1 MDIKIREYT
10 EKDLLFVKSSF
21 ENLHDYV
28 VSIDPIKRIRKMPGY
43 LEVFFEKFVNN
54 IKNNQGKI
62 YISEFE
68 GKPIGFVGGFVA
80 DKQSEENLLE
90 VIPSQL
96 GIISDIY
103 TIPEYRGKKIGGR
116 LIKQIEEYLV
126 SKNCDAI
133 WINTNGF
140 NTSALRLYKS
150 IGFSEREIGL
160 MKKIK

>member
-68 GKPIGFVGGFVA
+68 GKPIGFIGGFVA
-80 DKQSEENLLE
+80 DKQSTENLLE
-90 VIPSQL
+90 VVPSKL

-103 TIPEYRGKKIGGR
+103 LIPEYRGKKIGEKLMKR
-116 LIKQIEEYLV
+116 MEEYLI
-126 SKNCDAI
+126 SNNCDAI
-133 WINTNGF
+133 WVDTNSF
-140 NTSALRLYKS
+140 NKPALRLYKS